1 MKVSENPF
9 RASLGST
16 PPLLVG
22 REEVIDDFRLAL
34 SEGPGA
40 HERVSLLV
48 GGRGV
53 GKTVLLNELEEV
65 AHNQGWLTFSE
76 TATHGFVANL
86 REQIADYLTRFEGNR
101 GRTSWQ
107 LSVPYLSV
115 KREGAKQK
123 ELPNSLR
130 FLLTELLDRLEENDR
145 FNETGT
151 GVLITIDELHYVH
164 QDEIIEFATTIQHLI
179 RENREI
185 AVVLAGIPTSIR
197 PLLASDEG
205 RNPITFLRRANRVD
219 LGRLRD
225 EEVEEG
231 LSVPAQ
237 QAGLPWEDEALE
249 LAVTASGG
257 YPFMIQLIGSYAWRH
272 ETGAAITYDSA
283 SKGITRARK
292 QLGQLVHEPALNDLS
307 AEDRRFLAAM
317 SLDDGPSRIT
327 DIARRLEVSD
337 QQAYNYRRRLYEAD
351 MVSNDRGMADF
362 VLPYLR
368 EYLRDHFVADLLRIP
383 DEK

>member
-1 MKVSENPF
+1 M
-9 RASLGST
+9 
-16 PPLLVG
+16 
-22 REEVIDDFRLAL
+22 
-34 SEGPGA
+34 
-40 HERVSLLV
+40 
-48 GGRGV
+48 
-53 GKTVLLNELEEV
+53 
-65 AHNQGWLTFSE
+65 
-76 TATHGFVANL
+76 
-86 REQIADYLTRFEGNR
+86 
-101 GRTSWQ
+101 
-107 LSVPYLSV
+107 
-115 KREGAKQK
+115 
-123 ELPNSLR
+123 
-130 FLLTELLDRLEENDR
+130 
-145 FNETGT
+145 
-151 GVLITIDELHYVH
+151 H

-231 LSVPAQ
+231 LSFPAQ

-272 ETGAAITYDSA
+272 ETGATITYDSA

-317 SLDDGPSRIT
+317 SLDDGPSKIT